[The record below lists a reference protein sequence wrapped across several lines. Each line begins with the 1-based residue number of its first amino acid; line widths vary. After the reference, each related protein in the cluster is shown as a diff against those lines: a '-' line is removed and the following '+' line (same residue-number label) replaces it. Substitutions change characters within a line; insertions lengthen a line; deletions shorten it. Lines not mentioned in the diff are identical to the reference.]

1 MILMAIGDYERAA
14 HMAPT
19 EHNYQILKPGK
30 KEFELAGQAIRD
42 GKIVVVPTFTIYV
55 LVCDAFNAKS
65 LEKLRA
71 IRNSPADKP
80 ITIVMDKSRIAEFAE
95 IDERQQR
102 IIDIFLPSP
111 VSLYVQKK
119 ENTPLDTAAADSD
132 AIVVYFQD
140 SEIRTLYEYSHTILG
155 ISSSNLKGL
164 PDATTLE
171 EAIGYFGDNVDIY
184 FDGGPARG
192 NKPSP
197 HIDIRKQ
204 PVESRREA
212 PHFPF
217 SKIQEILALQSL
229 E

>member
-1 MILMAIGDYERAA
+1 MTIGNYEPDAITAA
-14 HMAPT
+14 KPK
-19 EHNYQILKPGK
+19 YQILKPGP

-42 GKIVVVPTFTIYV
+42 GKIVVVPTLTIYV
-55 LVCDAFNAKS
+55 LVCDAFNAKV

-71 IRNSPADKP
+71 IRNSPADKS
-80 ITIVMDKSRIAEFAE
+80 ITIVMDKSRVAEFAE

-102 IIDIFLPSP
+102 IIDIFIPSP

-119 ENTPLDTAAADSD
+119 KNTPLDAATANSD

-140 SEIRTLYEYSHTILG
+140 SEIRTLYDYSQTILG

-171 EAIGYFGDNVDIY
+171 EAISYFGDNVAIY

-197 HIDIRKQ
+197 HIDIRVQ
-204 PVESRREA
+204 PVEPRREA

-217 SKIQEILALQSL
+217 RKIQEILAQHGLS
-229 E
+229 

>member
-1 MILMAIGDYERAA
+1 MATGGFESDVKATIS
-14 HMAPT
+14 
-19 EHNYQILKPGK
+19 EHQYLILKPGHE
-30 KEFELAGQAIRD
+30 EFELAGQAIRD
-42 GKIVVVPTFTIYV
+42 GKIVVVPTLTIYV
-55 LVCDAFNAKS
+55 LVCDAYNPRA
-65 LEKLRA
+65 LAKLRA

-80 ITIVMDKSRIAEFAE
+80 ITIVMDKSRIADFAE

-102 IIDIFLPSP
+102 IIDIFIPSP
-111 VSLYVQKK
+111 VSVYVQKK
-119 ENTPLDTAAADSD
+119 KNSPLDAATANSD

-140 SEIRTLYEYSHTILG
+140 SEIRTLYDYSHTILG

-164 PDATTLE
+164 PDAMTLE
-171 EAIGYFGDNVDIY
+171 EAINYFGDNVDIY

-192 NKPSP
+192 IKPSP
-197 HIDIRKQ
+197 HIDIRKK

-217 SKIQEILALQSL
+217 SKIQEILAQHGL

>member
-1 MILMAIGDYERAA
+1 MA
-14 HMAPT
+14 APT
-19 EHNYQILKPGK
+19 EHQYQILKPGK
-30 KEFELAGQAIRD
+30 QEFELAGQAIRN
-42 GKIVVVPTFTIYV
+42 GKIVVVPTLTIYV
-55 LVCDAFNAKS
+55 LVCDAFNAQA

-80 ITIVMDKSRIAEFAE
+80 ITIVMGKSRISEFAE

-119 ENTPLDTAAADSD
+119 KNTPLDAAAANSD
-132 AIVVYFQD
+132 AIVIYFQD
-140 SEIRTLYEYSHTILG
+140 SEIRTLYDHSHTILG

-171 EAIGYFGDNVDIY
+171 EAISYFGDNVDFY

-197 HIDIRKQ
+197 HIDIRMQ
-204 PVESRREA
+204 PAESRREA

-217 SKIQEILALQSL
+217 SKIQEILAQHGLD
-229 E
+229 

>member
-1 MILMAIGDYERAA
+1 MFYMAMANKRDVIL
-14 HMAPT
+14 APS
-19 EHNYQILKPGK
+19 YQVLKPGPR
-30 KEFELAGQAIRD
+30 EFEMAGQAIRD
-42 GKIVVVPTFTIYV
+42 GKIVCVPTLTIYV
-55 LVCDAFNAKS
+55 LVCDAFNARA
-65 LEKLRA
+65 LGKLRA
-71 IRNSPADKP
+71 MRNSPADKP

-102 IIDIFLPSP
+102 IIDIFSPSP
-111 VSLYVQKK
+111 VSFYVQKK
-119 ENTPLDTAAADSD
+119 PNTPLDAATAGSG

-140 SEIRTLYEYSHTILG
+140 SEIRTLYDYSRTILG

-171 EAIGYFGDNVDIY
+171 EAVNYFGDNADIY

-197 HIDIRKQ
+197 HIDIRTE
-204 PVESRREA
+204 PVEPRREA

-217 SKIQEILALQSL
+217 SKIQEILAQHGLS
-229 E
+229 

>member
-1 MILMAIGDYERAA
+1 MVIEEYGPDTKTVP
-14 HMAPT
+14 HK
-19 EHNYQILKPGK
+19 YQILKPGK

-42 GKIVVVPTFTIYV
+42 GKIVVVPTLTIYV
-55 LVCDAFNAKS
+55 LVCDAFNVQA

-71 IRNSPADKP
+71 IRQSPADKP

-102 IIDIFLPSP
+102 IIDIFIPSP

-119 ENTPLDTAAADSD
+119 EKTPLDAATANSD

-140 SEIRTLYEYSHTILG
+140 SEIRTLYDYSHTILG

-171 EAIGYFGDNVDIY
+171 EAIRYFGDNVDIY

-192 NKPSP
+192 DKPSP
-197 HIDIRKQ
+197 HIDIRMK
-204 PVESRREA
+204 PVESKREA
-212 PHFPF
+212 HHFPF
-217 SKIQEILALQSL
+217 SEIQDILAQHGL